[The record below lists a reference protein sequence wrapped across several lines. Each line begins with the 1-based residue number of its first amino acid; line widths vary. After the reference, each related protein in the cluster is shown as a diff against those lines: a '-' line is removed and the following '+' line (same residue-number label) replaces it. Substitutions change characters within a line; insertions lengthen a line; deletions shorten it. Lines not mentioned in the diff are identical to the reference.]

1 MKTDQKMPAA
11 GIKSSNK
18 NPPNVIAAADEK
30 TKRSLEASIQEGVFN
45 SASTSIISTYAT
57 PFALALGAGSAEIGL
72 LSSAQ
77 SLAGTAA
84 QLPGAWL
91 TEKFS
96 RKSIWLFSQIF
107 GKIFLW
113 LPVIVLPFLG
123 AANAVL
129 IFIILLAATAF
140 FQSLRTPAWSSLMG
154 DIVPKDTRGRYFG
167 RRNLYA
173 GIAGIIAAG
182 IGGYIVT
189 LWGFSLVF
197 SVAVALSIVSI
208 FLFMRMHEPAFR
220 RVFHYRHKIY
230 FRPSD
235 IKTAF
240 VVNRN
245 FTVFTLAM
253 AAVYFSVY
261 LSSPFFT
268 VFMLRDLNI
277 GYLWFSAAVVL
288 NALVSTIFQP
298 YWGRLSDHYGE
309 RSILIISGML
319 ISVIPFIYLFV
330 SEPFHVIF
338 AEIFSGFA
346 WAGFEIVA
354 FNFLLAATPAQRRPH
369 YIANH
374 VFFRGIATVLGAA
387 LGGFLA
393 TIFEG
398 SSLFWISGL
407 QLLFALSFAT
417 RLGSVLLFLRVNDP
431 EVRQTDILP
440 VRYVLW
446 RTMAVEPAMGLK
458 NIITF
463 TFRSSFDRDAEYLKA
478 IRKNRLQTA
487 KERKKEEIIEGTSAA
502 FEKEEVENK
511 KTEGDNKDRKPN
523 NK

>member
-1 MKTDQKMPAA
+1 MKPNQKVPAA

-18 NPPNVIAAADEK
+18 NPPDVIAPADEK
-30 TKRSLEASIQEGVFN
+30 TKRSLDASVQEGVFN
-45 SASTSIISTYAT
+45 AASSSIISTYSI
-57 PFALALGAGSAEIGL
+57 PFALTLGAGSAEIGL

-113 LPVIVLPFLG
+113 LPIIAMPFLG
-123 AANAVL
+123 LANAVL
-129 IFIILLAATAF
+129 VFIILLAATSF

-182 IGGYIVT
+182 IGGYIVA

-197 SVAVALSIVSI
+197 SIAVALSIVSI
-208 FLFMRMHEPAFR
+208 FFFVRMHEPAFR

-235 IKTAF
+235 LKTAF

-253 AAVYFSVY
+253 SATYFSVY

-288 NALVSTIFQP
+288 NAVVATIFQP
-298 YWGRLSDHYGE
+298 YWGRLADRYGE
-309 RSILIISGML
+309 RSILIISGIL
-319 ISVIPFIYLFV
+319 ISFVPLIYLFV
-330 SEPFHVIF
+330 AEPLHVIF

-374 VFFRGIATVLGAA
+374 VFLRGLAAVAGAA
-387 LGGFLA
+387 LGGLLA
-393 TIFEG
+393 TTFES
-398 SSLFWISGL
+398 SSLLWISGL
-407 QLLFALSFAT
+407 QLLFALSFAA
-417 RLGSVLLFLRVNDP
+417 RLGSAVILVWLRDP

-458 NIITF
+458 NVITF

-478 IRKNRLQTA
+478 IKKSRIQAA
-487 KERKKEEIIEGTSAA
+487 KEKKKEEIIEGTESA
-502 FEKEEVENK
+502 FEKDGIEDK
-511 KTEGDNKDRKPN
+511 KAGGDNKEKT
-523 NK
+523 K